1 MNPTIDESQFL
12 RLETETLDA
21 AQIEQEIEKE
31 ALEVTS
37 TAAEGEEE
45 DTTLADIEG
54 IEIEF
59 FDFSSSKISPSQ
71 MEQKKTSE
79 RIISN

>member
-1 MNPTIDESQFL
+1 MNSTIDESQFL